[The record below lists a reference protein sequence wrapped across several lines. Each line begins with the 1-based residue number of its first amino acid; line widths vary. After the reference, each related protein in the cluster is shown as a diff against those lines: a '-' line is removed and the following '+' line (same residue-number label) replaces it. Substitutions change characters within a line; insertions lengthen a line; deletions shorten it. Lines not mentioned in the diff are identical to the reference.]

1 MSTVHGNLSGLK
13 PDQLH
18 RLGKTYRRRV
28 SAHEVL
34 SAELAAYLTGLSHE
48 IKRQIGVLIS
58 RGGVVEDVFVG
69 DERGVVIPDLSRY
82 RLGRTALRGVR
93 MVHTHLR
100 NEALNQ
106 DDLTDLALL
115 RFDLIAALG
124 VDAGGRPGTMYLAHV
139 LPPNPD
145 NRVYEVWAPTSF
157 HALDLHLSTFL
168 HSLDEEFSRLRSN
181 HHVNQDADRAIL
193 ISVSEKHR
201 VVQEESVTELRE
213 LAASDGIVVLD
224 TVIQRLQTVHPKYLL
239 GQGKLKDVVI
249 SALHRGAD
257 FLIFD
262 QNLTPGQTKAI
273 SEITEMKV
281 IDRTQLI
288 LDIFSRRAHS
298 REGKLQV
305 ELAQLR
311 YTLPRLADRST
322 ALSRLTGG
330 IGGRGPGETKLELDR
345 RRIRD
350 RIALLERQQ
359 KTLVKQRHQQR
370 ALRTRH
376 NYPVVALVGYTN
388 AGKSTLLNALT
399 HNHCETSNQVFT
411 TLDTASRRLRLLTG
425 KEVVLTDTVGFIQ
438 KLPKGLMGA
447 FQTTLDELND
457 ADLLLHVCDLS
468 SPTLDDQLR
477 VVSSVLSELSLT
489 HIPRLLVLNKSDRVD
504 STQRD
509 TLAYRLSGIA
519 ISALNTASLPPLLEA
534 IDNHLQTCAVD
545 ALALQNT

>member
-1 MSTVHGNLSGLK
+1 M
-13 PDQLH
+13 
-18 RLGKTYRRRV
+18 
-28 SAHEVL
+28 
-34 SAELAAYLTGLSHE
+34 TGLSRE
-48 IKRQIGVLIS
+48 IRRQIGVLINRS
-58 RGGVVEDVFVG
+58 GVVEDVFVG

-82 RLGRTALRGVR
+82 RLGRTALRSVR
-93 MVHTHLR
+93 MVHTHLH

-124 VDAGGRPGTMYLAHV
+124 VEADGRPGMIYLAHV
-139 LPPNPD
+139 LPPNPS
-145 NRVYEVWAPTSF
+145 NRVYDVWPPTAF
-157 HALDLHLSTFL
+157 HALDLRLSTFL
-168 HSLDEEFSRLRSN
+168 HSLDEEFSRSKSI
-181 HHVNQDADRAIL
+181 HHVKQDTDRAVL
-193 ISVSEKHR
+193 ISVSETHR
-201 VVQEESVTELRE
+201 ATQEKSVIELRE
-213 LAASDGIVVLD
+213 LAISDGIAVLD

-239 GQGKLKDVVI
+239 GRGKLKDVVI
-249 SALHRGAD
+249 NALHRGAD

-262 QNLTPGQTKAI
+262 QNLTPAQTKAI

-311 YTLPRLADRST
+311 YVLPRLAERST

-350 RIALLERQQ
+350 RITHLEHQQ
-359 KTLVKQRHQQR
+359 KALVKQRHQQR

-376 NYPVVALVGYTN
+376 NYSIIALVGYTN
-388 AGKSTLLNALT
+388 AGKSTLFNALT
-399 HNHCETSNQVFT
+399 RNCVEANNQVFT

-438 KLPKGLMGA
+438 NLPKGLMGA
-447 FQTTLDELND
+447 FQTTVDELRD
-457 ADLLLHVCDLS
+457 ADLLLHVCDIS
-468 SPTLDDQLR
+468 SPTLNEQLH
-477 VVSSVLSELSLT
+477 VVSSVLAELSLT
-489 HIPRLLVLNKSDRVD
+489 HIPRLLVLTKSDRIAAA
-504 STQRD
+504 QRN

-519 ISALNTASLPPLLEA
+519 TSALDAASLPALLEA
-534 IDNHLQTCAVD
+534 IDEYLYTNTMD
-545 ALALQNT
+545 LATLRVANND

>member
-1 MSTVHGNLSGLK
+1 M
-13 PDQLH
+13 
-18 RLGKTYRRRV
+18 
-28 SAHEVL
+28 
-34 SAELAAYLTGLSHE
+34 
-48 IKRQIGVLIS
+48 
-58 RGGVVEDVFVG
+58 
-69 DERGVVIPDLSRY
+69 
-82 RLGRTALRGVR
+82 
-93 MVHTHLR
+93 
-100 NEALNQ
+100 
-106 DDLTDLALL
+106 
-115 RFDLIAALG
+115 
-124 VDAGGRPGTMYLAHV
+124 
-139 LPPNPD
+139 
-145 NRVYEVWAPTSF
+145 
-157 HALDLHLSTFL
+157 
-168 HSLDEEFSRLRSN
+168 
-181 HHVNQDADRAIL
+181 
-193 ISVSEKHR
+193 
-201 VVQEESVTELRE
+201 
-213 LAASDGIVVLD
+213 
-224 TVIQRLQTVHPKYLL
+224 
-239 GQGKLKDVVI
+239 
-249 SALHRGAD
+249 
-257 FLIFD
+257 
-262 QNLTPGQTKAI
+262 
-273 SEITEMKV
+273 
-281 IDRTQLI
+281 
-288 LDIFSRRAHS
+288 
-298 REGKLQV
+298 
-305 ELAQLR
+305 
-311 YTLPRLADRST
+311 
-322 ALSRLTGG
+322 TGG

-438 KLPKGLMGA
+438 KLPKGLMSA

-509 TLAYRLSGIA
+509 ALAYRLSGIA

>member
-1 MSTVHGNLSGLK
+1 M
-13 PDQLH
+13 
-18 RLGKTYRRRV
+18 
-28 SAHEVL
+28 SAHEVI
-34 SAELAAYLTGLSHE
+34 SAELATYLTGLSHE

-58 RGGVVEDVFVG
+58 RGGVIEDVFVG
-69 DERGVVIPDLSRY
+69 DERGLLIPDLSRF

-124 VDAGGRPGTMYLAHV
+124 VDTDGRPGLIYLAHV

-145 NRVYEVWAPTSF
+145 NRVYDVLPPTEF

-168 HSLDEEFSRLRSN
+168 HALDQEFSKSKST
-181 HHVNQDADRAIL
+181 HHVNQDTDRAIL
-193 ISVSEKHR
+193 ISAAETHR
-201 VVQEESVTELRE
+201 ATQEESLTELRE
-213 LAASDGIVVLD
+213 LAASDGMIVLD

-249 SALHRGAD
+249 NALHRGAD
-257 FLIFD
+257 FLVFD
-262 QNLTPGQTKAI
+262 QNLTPAQTKAI
-273 SEITEMKV
+273 SQLTEMKV

-311 YTLPRLADRST
+311 YVLPRLAERST

-376 NYPVVALVGYTN
+376 DCPVVALVGYTN

-399 HNHCETSNQVFT
+399 RHHVETSNQVFT

-425 KEVVLTDTVGFIQ
+425 QEVILTDTVGFIQ

-477 VVSSVLSELSLT
+477 VVAGVLSELSLT
-489 HIPRLLVLNKSDRVD
+489 HIPRLLVLNKSDRVA
-504 STQRD
+504 STQHD
-509 TLAYRLSGIA
+509 TLAYRLSGIV
-519 ISALNTASLPPLLEA
+519 ISALDTTSLSPLLDA
-534 IDNHLQTCAVD
+534 IDEQLKTCVVETPTLQHA
-545 ALALQNT
+545 